1 MNEPAEAA
9 AARTF
14 CPARRR
20 RYVLIAAIIASSM
33 GFIDGSVIS
42 IATPAIRADLDA
54 SLADAQWIANAYL
67 LLLSSLLLI
76 GGAAGDRFG
85 VRNVFMIGIGLF
97 VAASLACAV
106 APDALVLI
114 YARAVQGLG
123 AAMMVPAS
131 LAIIAK
137 AYPRNER
144 GRAIGIWAAASSL
157 TTILGPVLGGLVLT
171 WLGDWSWRLVFA
183 INLPLGGVALAL
195 LLFLVPSDNPEDG
208 RRLDVV
214 GGGVA
219 TIGLLLMALGLTAD
233 TGMIQS
239 LLLVGAGLVV
249 IVLFLVWEA
258 RVKAPMLPLG
268 LFRSVSFSGA
278 QGLTFALYFSL
289 AAVTFY
295 MPMTLIAGWGVSA
308 AEVSIVL
315 LPLGIALTLLS
326 PFAGTWADK
335 VGPGPMIALGSTL
348 VAISFAFLGVTAS
361 FHELWLVYLPLMCLF
376 GIGMGFVVS
385 PLSTAVM
392 TSVVDHDTGIA
403 SGVNNAVA
411 RVAGLLA
418 VATMGA
424 VIASVFARSLGTFA
438 ELDVFFGV
446 APEVPLKG
454 EAEAARVAAT
464 DAAFAAVAYIT
475 AGLSLL
481 SGIIAWFTL
490 ERKLWKPPGSGLADP
505 ASTA

>member
-1 MNEPAEAA
+1 MNETVDTAKAT
-9 AARTF
+9 TF
-14 CPARRR
+14 CPAQRR
-20 RYVLIAAIIASSM
+20 RYVLIAAILSSSM

-42 IATPAIRADLDA
+42 IATPAIRADLSA
-54 SLADAQWIANAYL
+54 SLGDAQWVSNAYL

-97 VAASLACAV
+97 VAASLVCAV
-106 APDALVLI
+106 APDALFLI
-114 YARAVQGLG
+114 FARAVQGFG

-157 TTILGPVLGGLVLT
+157 TTILGPVLGGFVLT
-171 WLGDWSWRLVFA
+171 WLGDWSWRIVFA

-195 LLFLVPSDNPEDG
+195 LLFLVPSDTPEEG
-208 RRLDVV
+208 RRLDLV
-214 GGGVA
+214 GGGLA

-233 TGMIQS
+233 SGAGMTQS

-249 IVLFLVWEA
+249 FVLFLVWEA
-258 RVKAPMLPLG
+258 RFKAPMLPLG

-295 MPMTLIAGWGVSA
+295 LPMTLIAGWGVTA

-326 PFAGTWADK
+326 PIAGTWADK

-348 VAISFAFLGVTAS
+348 VAISFALLGLTAS
-361 FHELWLVYLPLMCLF
+361 LHNLWFVYLPLMSLF

-392 TSVVDHDTGIA
+392 TSVADHDTGIA

-411 RVAGLLA
+411 RVAGLFA
-418 VATMGA
+418 VATMGG
-424 VIASVFARSLGTFA
+424 VIAWVFARALGSFA

-446 APEVPLKG
+446 KPDVPLEG

-475 AGLSLL
+475 AGLSLI

-490 ERKLWKPPGSGLADP
+490 ERKIWK
-505 ASTA
+505 